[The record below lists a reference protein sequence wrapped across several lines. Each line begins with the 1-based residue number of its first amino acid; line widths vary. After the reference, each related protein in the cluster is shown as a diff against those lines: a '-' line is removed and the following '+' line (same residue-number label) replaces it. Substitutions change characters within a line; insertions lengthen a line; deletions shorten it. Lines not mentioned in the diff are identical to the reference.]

1 MFDSSKVGANR
12 APRDTPYNG
21 SSLPEISH
29 LNQEELVTLYDLVSS
44 RLPPMKLA
52 HLNME
57 EELVLQLYRAKSLQT
72 KTMEADE
79 IPANQKAQVMNSVAS
94 VIGDLIRLQERLFN
108 AERFKAIEA
117 ILLESLKMLPKAQ
130 AEAFII
136 EYAKLGST
144 ID

>member
-1 MFDSSKVGANR
+1 MFDSSKVGANQTSQ
-12 APRDTPYNG
+12 DTPYNG

-57 EELVLQLYRAKSLQT
+57 EELVLQLYRAKALQT
-72 KTMEADE
+72 KTMEDDD

>member
-12 APRDTPYNG
+12 ASQDTPYNG
-21 SSLPEISH
+21 ASLPEISH

-57 EELVLQLYRAKSLQT
+57 EELVLQLYRAKALQT
-72 KTMEADE
+72 KSMEDDN

-130 AEAFII
+130 TEAFII

>member
-12 APRDTPYNG
+12 ASQDTPYNG

-57 EELVLQLYRAKSLQT
+57 EELVLQLYRAKALQT
-72 KTMEADE
+72 KSMEADE

-108 AERFKAIEA
+108 AERFKAIES
-117 ILLESLKMLPKAQ
+117 LLIKAVQ
-130 AEAFII
+130 NMPP
-136 EYAKLGST
+136 EYAQKFIQDYEDLA
-144 ID
+144 

>member
-12 APRDTPYNG
+12 ASQDTPYNG

-57 EELVLQLYRAKSLQT
+57 EELVLQLYRAKALQT

>member
-12 APRDTPYNG
+12 ASQDTPYNG

-57 EELVLQLYRAKSLQT
+57 EELVLQLYRAKALQT
-72 KTMEADE
+72 KSMEDDN